1 MLLWSSMTRVSL
13 GNPGTEIGVLEAL
26 LETGDGLGGGPL
38 ESRDEGGQL
47 PPGLLEIGGLENP

>member
-1 MLLWSSMTRVSL
+1 MTRVSL